1 MNKQKE
7 EVLRL
12 LALREDADVIAI
24 SEAGFIQGGQ
34 VELENFEIIANQES
48 DNATNYWFGGVALWL
63 RKSPELRVMNFS
75 KYVNDGFQAIQ
86 VLLENGVKIVA
97 FYRSPNQDKEGIR
110 KTAKFFREL
119 TEETVIIGDLNV
131 PEAEW
136 AREDVSKADHRREK
150 EILIRALTTKKG
162 RRQVVDFNT
171 RYKPDPE
178 TKLWNLEEGNLLDI
192 VSGPMTAD
200 IRCNPVQG
208 QPQYLSDHVWVNVE
222 LHNMSR
228 TEGIAELYFESK
240 KVDWRAAKN
249 NMSVDRVFY
258 GYFCGMGE
266 GAENVETMNTKGVG
280 ENQCDVCNLLKEI
293 NTSIEKATKRRK
305 KRNER
310 MIVTDEILMMQIERV
325 KEASEKRQEIR
336 DRKHWDLFD
345 RERKVL
351 NRMLKDNKRVREL
364 EFARKI
370 KQDVNN
376 IYKPFR
382 NKENQAIKALRN
394 ENGEL
399 ISDPEGV
406 AEIYSEYISTLYGPD
421 SGESPDMSPNE
432 EGISMFYATK
442 ELVEEAVK
450 TMSDSGSVDPTG
462 LTKTAYKKLIS
473 TMVDTVTNVANNSFQ
488 QGIVPECLKIV
499 TIELLKKARKD
510 PEIAKNVRG
519 INITPVLLKIAE
531 KIAKD
536 QMDDHYY
543 KTDYYYRK
551 QFGFRKKRS
560 ILTCLA
566 NIHNVI
572 QRAKAKEQKMVMCVL
587 DFSKAFDCLDI
598 PTMLNSLHQS
608 GIRGKALEWID
619 SWCRGN
625 KYRVKVEGK
634 FSKEKDI
641 TSGSKQGSSMGTGL
655 FNVYVNDL
663 LKQLDKETPKN
674 IHIFAYAD
682 DITILQACEH
692 GRDNVEEM
700 QNLLGKCSTWSER
713 TKLLFNV
720 AKSFILHFGKPSIE
734 SEYYLMGDKL
744 AITQETEVLGMVF
757 NTDRKDMYEKNKK
770 NLSNRTKFAV
780 KKINDFMSRLT
791 FLQWTMLWNSL
802 VGGKLMAAGSEL
814 LVDYTLKGKTPHS
827 NEFSY
832 DYDTY
837 PLWVKKL
844 DTQYRNYFW
853 NKKVP
858 DTYTIEDIPLMPS
871 QQLLSNAI
879 KLVIKIDLG
888 NYQQHGFEL
897 DEHLPLPDETVRVAN
912 RTSNLPRMVQS
923 ITRMS
928 HDRDLSIVRKHYQA
942 VSEFYKYMNMSR
954 EKLAKLNSKS
964 LGKQVERFLKVS
976 PNNLNLFRN
985 QLLKNELQKPF
996 GPYVLEKITGI
1007 VNHVELYTQ

>member
-1 MNKQKE
+1 
-7 EVLRL
+7 
-12 LALREDADVIAI
+12 
-24 SEAGFIQGGQ
+24 
-34 VELENFEIIANQES
+34 
-48 DNATNYWFGGVALWL
+48 
-63 RKSPELRVMNFS
+63 
-75 KYVNDGFQAIQ
+75 
-86 VLLENGVKIVA
+86 
-97 FYRSPNQDKEGIR
+97 
-110 KTAKFFREL
+110 
-119 TEETVIIGDLNV
+119 
-131 PEAEW
+131 
-136 AREDVSKADHRREK
+136 
-150 EILIRALTTKKG
+150 
-162 RRQVVDFNT
+162 
-171 RYKPDPE
+171 
-178 TKLWNLEEGNLLDI
+178 
-192 VSGPMTAD
+192 
-200 IRCNPVQG
+200 
-208 QPQYLSDHVWVNVE
+208 
-222 LHNMSR
+222 
-228 TEGIAELYFESK
+228 
-240 KVDWRAAKN
+240 
-249 NMSVDRVFY
+249 
-258 GYFCGMGE
+258 
-266 GAENVETMNTKGVG
+266 
-280 ENQCDVCNLLKEI
+280 
-293 NTSIEKATKRRK
+293 
-305 KRNER
+305 
-310 MIVTDEILMMQIERV
+310 
-325 KEASEKRQEIR
+325 
-336 DRKHWDLFD
+336 
-345 RERKVL
+345 
-351 NRMLKDNKRVREL
+351 
-364 EFARKI
+364 
-370 KQDVNN
+370 
-376 IYKPFR
+376 
-382 NKENQAIKALRN
+382 
-394 ENGEL
+394 
-399 ISDPEGV
+399 
-406 AEIYSEYISTLYGPD
+406 
-421 SGESPDMSPNE
+421 
-432 EGISMFYATK
+432 
-442 ELVEEAVK
+442 
-450 TMSDSGSVDPTG
+450 
-462 LTKTAYKKLIS
+462 
-473 TMVDTVTNVANNSFQ
+473 
-488 QGIVPECLKIV
+488 
-499 TIELLKKARKD
+499 
-510 PEIAKNVRG
+510 
-519 INITPVLLKIAE
+519 
-531 KIAKD
+531 
-536 QMDDHYY
+536 MDDHYY
-543 KTDYYYRK
+543 RTDYYYRK

-744 AITQETEVLGMVF
+744 EITQETEVLGMVF
-757 NTDRKDMYEKNKK
+757 NTNRKDMYEKNKK

-827 NEFSY
+827 IEFSY

-954 EKLAKLNSKS
+954 EKLTKLNIKS